1 MAAEIWVVNILKI
14 AFVVAGTHI
23 TLTKIIPLVEK
34 YFTLVIANKKVMDAL
49 TSLLGVLVLV
59 IAANLVF
66 TFIEAIANPILNY
79 ILVAK
84 PLVDLLYQFIGYI
97 QWLILAVFVIG
108 GLKVF
113 KKF

>member
-1 MAAEIWVVNILKI
+1 MAGEVWVINILKI
-14 AFVVAGTHI
+14 IFVIAGTHI
-23 TLTKIIPLVEK
+23 TLTRIMPLIER
-34 YFTLVIANKKVMDAL
+34 YFSLVIVNKKIMDAL

-59 IAANLVF
+59 LAANLVF
-66 TFIEAIANPILNY
+66 EFIGAIANPILNY

-97 QWLILAVFVIG
+97 QWLVIAVFVIG

>member
-1 MAAEIWVVNILKI
+1 MAAQAWVINILKI

-23 TLTKIIPLVEK
+23 TLTKIMPLIEN
-34 YFTLVIANKKVMDAL
+34 YFSLVIVNKKVMSAL

-59 IAANLVF
+59 IAANLIF
-66 TFIEAIANPILNY
+66 GFISSIANPTLNY
-79 ILVAK
+79 LLVVK
-84 PLVDLLYQFIGYI
+84 PGVDLLYEFIGYMK
-97 QWLILAVFVIG
+97 WLVFAVFVIG